1 MQGNNALPPPQLYNV
16 VFFERRRK
24 YNVPV
29 WMCVHPEL
37 NQYIKDVLVATKTLI
52 RKGEIDK
59 IVLAI
64 NSKVRRLRNKCFK
77 SVD

>member
-1 MQGNNALPPPQLYNV
+1 MQVDYARQQSSLSHHL

-29 WMCVHPEL
+29 WMCIHPEL

-52 RKGEIDK
+52 RKGEMDK

-64 NSKVRRLRNKCFK
+64 RNKVRR
-77 SVD
+77 

>member
-1 MQGNNALPPPQLYNV
+1 MLVDYVRQQSSLSHHLA
-16 VFFERRRK
+16 FFERRRK

-52 RKGEIDK
+52 RKGEMDK

-64 NSKVRRLRNKCFK
+64 KNKVRR
-77 SVD
+77 